1 MVRAK
6 SPTGRP
12 KKRVYGERKR
22 GEEGE
27 DIIGY
32 RSMYKGFLHQEL
44 EFATSNSLKTKVPE
58 TVCS

>member
-6 SPTGRP
+6 GPTGRP

-32 RSMYKGFLHQEL
+32 RFM
-44 EFATSNSLKTKVPE
+44 
-58 TVCS
+58 

>member
-6 SPTGRP
+6 GPTGRP

-32 RSMYKGFLHQEL
+32 RSMYKGFLRQEL
-44 EFATSNSLKTKVPE
+44 EFATSNILKTKMPE
-58 TVCS
+58 TICS